1 MLLYIHICVSR
12 ILLNKNV
19 PPIMNHQKCWILK
32 MDQVLHTN
40 AEPTHNFVDPPLST
54 SLFKLFQTTETLFDR
69 RKNNRT
75 CLLRVLQRN
84 QSYVPQN
91 NATIHGTIFF
101 YKLIQEK
108 NEEFEWKSDTDLVG
122 KKESS
127 VQERNK
133 IKKELKHCNWEGT
146 KHSTW
151 SC

>member
-1 MLLYIHICVSR
+1 
-12 ILLNKNV
+12 
-19 PPIMNHQKCWILK
+19 

-101 YKLIQEK
+101 FI
-108 NEEFEWKSDTDLVG
+108 N
-122 KKESS
+122 
-127 VQERNK
+127 
-133 IKKELKHCNWEGT
+133 
-146 KHSTW
+146 
-151 SC
+151 